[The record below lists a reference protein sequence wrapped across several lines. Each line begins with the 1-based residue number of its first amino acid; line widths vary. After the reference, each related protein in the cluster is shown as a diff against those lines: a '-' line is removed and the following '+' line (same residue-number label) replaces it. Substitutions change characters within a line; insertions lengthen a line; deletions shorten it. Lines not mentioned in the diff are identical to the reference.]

1 MNSKDLGILA
11 TVLLINRECPLNTD
25 FTVREIV
32 TLGVSCSLAKS
43 GKLAEIK

>member
-11 TVLLINRECPLNTD
+11 TVLLINRGCPLNTD

-32 TLGVSCSLAKS
+32 MVFVVG
-43 GKLAEIK
+43 EIVP